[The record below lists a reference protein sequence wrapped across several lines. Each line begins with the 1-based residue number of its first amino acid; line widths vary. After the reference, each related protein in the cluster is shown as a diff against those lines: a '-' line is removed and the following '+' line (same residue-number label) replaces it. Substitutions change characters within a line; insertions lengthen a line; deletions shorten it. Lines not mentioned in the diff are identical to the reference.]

1 MKKGIKANLYL
12 PKECLNIILNRQDEI
27 KEYFDTYF
35 GNINYDI
42 YLGEYE
48 NKEVC
53 AIEIIL
59 LSNTRS
65 GVNADYKHFKEYIK
79 EITHKQPHQILKL
92 CFDRKDFK

>member
-12 PKECLNIILNRQDEI
+12 PKECFNIILDRQDEI
-27 KEYFDTYF
+27 KEYFDAYF
-35 GNINYDI
+35 GNMNYDI
-42 YLGEYE
+42 HLGEYE
-48 NKEVC
+48 NKEIC

-92 CFDRKDFK
+92 CFDRI

>member
-12 PKECLNIILNRQDEI
+12 SKECLNIILNRQNEI
-27 KEYFDTYF
+27 KEYFDNYF
-35 GNINYDI
+35 GNMNYDI
-42 YLGEYE
+42 YLGEYD

-92 CFDRKDFK
+92 CFDRI

>member
-1 MKKGIKANLYL
+1 MKKGIKANLHL

-27 KEYFDTYF
+27 KEYFDSYF
-35 GNINYDI
+35 GNMNYDI

-48 NKEVC
+48 NKEIC

-65 GVNADYKHFKEYIK
+65 GVNADYKHFKDYIK

-92 CFDRKDFK
+92 CFDRI

>member
-12 PKECLNIILNRQDEI
+12 PKECLNIILNKQDEI
-27 KEYFDTYF
+27 KDYFDTYF
-35 GNINYDI
+35 GNMNYNI
-42 YLGEYE
+42 YLGEYQ

-59 LSNTRS
+59 LSSTRS
-65 GVNADYKHFKEYIK
+65 GVNADYKHFKEYMK

-92 CFDRKDFK
+92 CFDRI

>member
-1 MKKGIKANLYL
+1 MKKGIRSNLYL
-12 PKECLNIILNRQDEI
+12 PKECLNIILNRQNEI

-35 GNINYDI
+35 GNMNYDI

-53 AIEIIL
+53 AINIIL

-92 CFDRKDFK
+92 YFDRI

>member
-35 GNINYDI
+35 LNMDYDI

-53 AIEIIL
+53 SIEIIL
-59 LSNTRS
+59 LSNTIN

-79 EITHKQPHQILKL
+79 EITHKQPHQIFKL
-92 CFDRKDFK
+92 CFDRI